1 MARPVRAVQKP
12 LIDTT
17 SVELHL
23 VRSSK
28 NFHVYGASTKEII
41 ANDIYVHHD
50 VVGKKAPDSISIQLV
65 FPAPEK

>member
-12 LIDTT
+12 LIEST

-28 NFHVYGASTKEII
+28 NYHVYGASTKEVI
-41 ANDIYVHHD
+41 ANDIYVHRD
-50 VVGKKAPDSISIQLV
+50 VVGDKAPDSVSIQLV
-65 FPAPEK
+65 FPAQQK